1 MANWT
6 LLRALGFALKSRLY
20 SFEMED
26 VDTFLTKVPNFAEG
40 SDHSSSAPVKLGG
53 SGLWL
58 YGPFRSDDVA
68 TIYGRM
74 NFDHTEGLGHANW
87 RTGTVS
93 TWETGAQCAWQAG
106 TVLSIT
112 GTSNTTLQLSVFTSR
127 WDFSGSKLNF
137 NSGSL
142 VNGNA
147 GSTWAWAGT
156 GLAATVLSFGAY
168 TTLGLVGT
176 SLGHAIINFG
186 AFSELN
192 MTAASAG
199 SFALGVPIADSSS
212 WTRSAGTHLF
222 TGTSLLQFAGS
233 SGITIGSGITI
244 DASGANLIGTYN
256 VGSST
261 WNVTGAAWTF
271 GSGSTLSV
279 NTDILRT
286 KADIPTGTGAF
297 RAHRA
302 AVDIPTSGTMNVT
315 VGDAFRIPNN
325 NSGDLT
331 VTLATPSEPTWAV
344 FYSTDNFASSSSFLF
359 NIRANGGV
367 NPLVVFDGT
376 THQGAASVVLFW
388 TGFNWIPFGTHPGDG
403 SGAVQVNFLWE

>member
-20 SFEMED
+20 SAEMED

-68 TIYGRM
+68 TIYGRLYL
-74 NFDHTEGLGHANW
+74 DHSEGLGHTIFG
-87 RTGTVS
+87 TGTGT
-93 TWETGAQCAWQAG
+93 TWQSGAQVSWLAG
-106 TVLSIT
+106 SVLSIT
-112 GTSNTTLQLSVFTSR
+112 GTDNTTLQLSVFTSR
-127 WDFSGSKLNF
+127 WDIYGSKLNF
-137 NSGSL
+137 NSGSI

-147 GSTWAWAGT
+147 GSTWAWAGSW
-156 GLAATVLSFGAY
+156 LAATALSFGAY
-168 TTLGLVGT
+168 TTLQLIGT
-176 SLGHAIINFG
+176 SLGHAVINFG
-186 AFSELN
+186 AFAELN
-192 MTAASAG
+192 MTAASSASFG
-199 SFALGVPIADSSS
+199 SGVAIADSSS

-233 SGITIGSGITI
+233 SGITVGSGVTL
-244 DASGANLIGTYN
+244 DASGMNLVGTFN
-256 VGSST
+256 VGSSV
-261 WNVTGAAWTF
+261 WNLTGAAWTF
-271 GSGSTLSV
+271 GSGSTLNV

-286 KADIPTGTGAF
+286 KADIPTGTAAF

-302 AVDIPTSGTMNVT
+302 AVDIPTSGTMSVT

-344 FYSTDNFASSSSFLF
+344 FYSTDNFASSSSFFF

-367 NPLVVFDGT
+367 DPLVVFNGV